1 MSVSIPFCKTWTAP
15 LEAEYVAQVLNG
27 ESATDGQLAES
38 SSQLLEER
46 LGVGRVLLTP
56 SCTSA
61 LELAA
66 LLCELGP
73 GDEVVMPS
81 FTFPATANSVAR
93 TGATPVFVDVR
104 ADTMNIDEQLIPAAL
119 TERTKAIF
127 VMHYGGVVCEMDA
140 INDNAAQRGLV
151 VVEDAAQGIDASYH
165 GRAAGSLAPLAAFS
179 FHHTKSV
186 TCGEGGALC
195 VNDPALLERAETIR
209 EHGTNRKQF
218 LRGAVDKYTWVD
230 TGTSGLLNEL
240 ACAQLLAQLES
251 LDEITTRRR
260 AIWDRYAAGLALLE
274 EAGVARSGRIPDGC
288 QGNGHLFYLLVQDS
302 DTRGRLIAYL
312 RERGIAAVFH
322 YVPLHSSPQGRR
334 VGRVSGELA
343 VTETLSERLVRL
355 PVFHDLTVEDQQR
368 VIDEVLG
375 FFG

>member
-1 MSVSIPFCKTWTAP
+1 M
-15 LEAEYVAQVLNG
+15 
-27 ESATDGQLAES
+27 
-38 SSQLLEER
+38 
-46 LGVGRVLLTP
+46 GRVLLTP

-151 VVEDAAQGIDASYH
+151 VVEDTAQGIDASYH

-195 VNDPALLERAETIR
+195 VNDPALLERAETVH

-218 LRGAVDKYTWVD
+218 LRGAVEKYTWVD

-240 ACAQLLAQLES
+240 ACAQQ
-251 LDEITTRRR
+251 
-260 AIWDRYAAGLALLE
+260 
-274 EAGVARSGRIPDGC
+274 
-288 QGNGHLFYLLVQDS
+288 
-302 DTRGRLIAYL
+302 
-312 RERGIAAVFH
+312 
-322 YVPLHSSPQGRR
+322 
-334 VGRVSGELA
+334 
-343 VTETLSERLVRL
+343 LVRL